1 MNTIAELIQNIEI
14 IETINFNN
22 INVTG
27 ITYNSLDVKQD
38 NIFCALRGTAT
49 DGNIFIP
56 QAIEKGARVI
66 VTETHP
72 AQAPDNITYIIVKD
86 ARETMALLAKNFFE
100 FKKNKAKIIGVTGT
114 NGKTTITFLISWLLK
129 KIGFS
134 TAIIGTTG
142 IYLQDE
148 KIPAT
153 HTTPE
158 SVKLY
163 EIISKINS
171 LGINYIIMEVSSH
184 SLVQKRVYGIE
195 FKTAIFTNLTPD
207 HLDYHKTMQNYA
219 DAKKILFDSLHPS
232 SFAVINSDDNFS
244 EYVTKSLNSNQ
255 IIKVGENTSSDFVIK
270 SKKSGINGISFDL
283 FCKKTNKI
291 IHFDSN
297 LIGEFNISNLGL
309 ALVTVS
315 NLGID
320 LESLT
325 EYASD
330 IIAAHGRMEL
340 IKLETGSIGVV
351 DYAHTPDSL
360 EKAIKTLRNI
370 INDGKLITVFGC
382 GGDRDKSKRP
392 TMGRIASTLSDKVI
406 ITNDNPRSENPD
418 DIIQEIIQGID
429 KSFFHKIDI
438 IPDRGSAIKS
448 AVSNSQTGDIVLIA
462 GKGHENYQIFGDV
475 KIHFDDLEEL
485 RKYESKEQNG

>member
-14 IETINFNN
+14 IETINLNN
-22 INVTG
+22 ITVTG
-27 ITYNSLDVKQD
+27 ITYNSLEVKQD

-56 QAIEKGARVI
+56 KAIENGARVI
-66 VTETHP
+66 VTETCP
-72 AQAPDNITYIIVKD
+72 SKISEGVTYIIVED
-86 ARETMALLAKNFFE
+86 ARKTMALLAKNFFGYQN
-100 FKKNKAKIIGVTGT
+100 NKTKIIGVTGT

-129 KIGFS
+129 KSGFS

-158 SVKLY
+158 SAKLY
-163 EIISKINS
+163 EVISKINS
-171 LGINYIIMEVSSH
+171 LGIDYIVMEVSSH
-184 SLVQKRVYGIE
+184 SLVQKRVYGIDIE
-195 FKTAIFTNLTPD
+195 TAIFTNLTPD
-207 HLDYHKTMQNYA
+207 HLDYHETMENYA
-219 DAKKILFDSLHPS
+219 EAKKILFDTLQPS
-232 SFAVINSDDNFS
+232 SFAVINSDDIFS
-244 EYVTKSLNSNQ
+244 EYVTKSINNNQ
-255 IIKVGENTSSDFVIK
+255 IIKVGENTASDFVIK

-283 FCKKTNKI
+283 FCSKTYKI

-297 LIGEFNISNLGL
+297 LIGEFNISNLAL
-309 ALVTVS
+309 ALISVS

-325 EYASD
+325 KYTSD
-330 IIAAHGRMEL
+330 ITAAPGRMEL

-351 DYAHTPDSL
+351 DYAHTPDAL

-370 INDGKLITVFGC
+370 KNGGKLITVFGC

-392 TMGRIASTLSDKVI
+392 IMGRIASILSDKVI

-418 DIIQEIIQGID
+418 AIIQEIIQGIE

-438 IPDRGSAIKS
+438 IPERASAIRT
-448 AVSNSQTGDIVLIA
+448 AVSNSHTGDIVLIA
-462 GKGHENYQIFGDV
+462 GKGHEKYQIFGNE

-485 RKYESKEQNG
+485 RKYESKE